1 LAEEIDT
8 QTNGITKL
16 WNPAFKHVGI
26 AVCEHSLLGNMVVI
40 DYAEDFVENEVT
52 RQKVMQLRKLGGTHG
67 GGHDNINYVV
77 PPPSTPQGPP
87 Q

>member
-1 LAEEIDT
+1 
-8 QTNGITKL
+8 
-16 WNPAFKHVGI
+16 
-26 AVCEHSLLGNMVVI
+26 MVVI

-67 GGHDNINYVV
+67 GGHDNFNYVV